1 MEFESNHNECNLQ
14 TVDHPLR
21 NLESAMSRRANILSK
36 SNLKGLVNRL
46 EALQNKPLNKELSPK
61 ERYELA
67 WKISYQRLPEYRQKE
82 IDESLKCGKF
92 GECERDNDFIRQ
104 ITSLA
109 ESDSALE
116 VSELRSI

>member
-1 MEFESNHNECNLQ
+1 MEFEPSHNECNLQ

-21 NLESAMSRRANILSK
+21 NLESAMCRRANILSK
-36 SNLKGLVNRL
+36 SNLKGLVNKL
-46 EALQNKPLNKELSPK
+46 ESLQNKPLNKELSPK

-67 WKISYQRLPEYRQKE
+67 WKVSYQKLPKYRKIE

-92 GECERDNDFIRQ
+92 GECERDKDFIRLVA
-104 ITSLA
+104 SLA

-116 VSELRSI
+116 ASELKDS